1 MCRSI
6 HDLRRTEPQST
17 VGDAEE
23 AARQYVRKVSG
34 YQKPSQVNTEAFEAA
49 VQEVA
54 EATER
59 LLAAVGAPLPA
70 GESTWE
76 ERRAILRAT
85 RAAADGVD

>member
-6 HDLRRTEPQST
+6 HDLRRAEPAAT
-17 VGDAEE
+17 NGDAKE
-23 AARQYVRKVSG
+23 AARQFVRKVSG
-34 YQKPSQVNTEAFEAA
+34 YQKPSQANTDAFEAA
-49 VQEVA
+49 VQEIA

-59 LLAAVGAPLPA
+59 LLTAVGAPLRV

-85 RAAADGVD
+85 RADAEGMH

>member
-6 HDLRRTEPQST
+6 HNLRRAEPPAT
-17 VGDAEE
+17 TGDAAE

-34 YQKPSQVNTEAFEAA
+34 YQKPSQANAEVFEAA

-54 EATER
+54 AATER
-59 LLAAVGAPLPA
+59 LLAAVGAPLPP

-76 ERRAILRAT
+76 ERRAILRAA
-85 RAAADGVD
+85 RAAAEGLD

>member
-6 HDLRRTEPQST
+6 HNLRRADPPATN
-17 VGDAEE
+17 GDAKE

-34 YQKPSQVNTEAFEAA
+34 YQKPSQANTEAFEAA
-49 VQEVA
+49 VQEIA

-59 LLAAVGAPLPA
+59 LLGAVGAPLQV

-85 RAAADGVD
+85 RAAADGVH